1 MSTTCTPAG
10 GCGTQIDLNE
20 LLTGALVKETATGCV
35 YLKINLK
42 LTADCND
49 FEPVQSCGSQM
60 KIEEIIKQA
69 ITVDSC
75 NRPVLNILYE
85 TV

>member
-1 MSTTCTPAG
+1 MSTPCTTAQV
-10 GCGTQIDLNE
+10 CGTQIDLNE
-20 LLTGALVKETATGCV
+20 LLTGSLVKETSTGCV

-85 TV
+85 TT